1 VDTLTTRTLL
11 GVPSSTALDQAEG
24 YERRTSLFDGWR
36 DRMVDRLGLRSGD
49 TVLDVGCGP
58 GTNLDE
64 LQRRVGPL
72 GRIVAVERSPEL
84 LEVARYRVARR
95 GWRNV
100 ELLSEPPTG
109 TELPG
114 GAHAA
119 LFCAADDTLTSP
131 TRLAYLLSRL
141 RPGARVA
148 AGGWQLPTGWGWP
161 LRAYVMAHYGPL
173 VSDPN
178 GLERPWRALERLV
191 PDLQVNEIGFGTG
204 YLAYGTYR

>member
-11 GVPSSTALDQAEG
+11 GVPSSTALDLAEG

-36 DRMVDRLGLRSGD
+36 DRVVDRLGLRSGD

-58 GTNLDE
+58 GTNLDA

-72 GRIVAVERSPEL
+72 GRIVAFEKSPEL

-100 ELLSEPPTG
+100 ELMSGLPTG
-109 TELPG
+109 TDLPR

-119 LFCAADDTLTSP
+119 LFCAADDVLGSP
-131 TRLAYLLSRL
+131 TRLAYLVSRL

-148 AGGWQLPTGWGWP
+148 AGGWQLPRGWGWP

-173 VSDPN
+173 VSDPAA
-178 GLERPWRALERLV
+178 LERPWRMLSGLV
-191 PDLQVNEIGFGTG
+191 PSLKVREFGFGTG
-204 YLAYGTYR
+204 YLAHGVCR

>member
-11 GVPSSTALDQAEG
+11 GVPSSTALDLAEG

-36 DRMVDRLGLRSGD
+36 DRVVDRLGLRSGD

-58 GTNLDE
+58 GTNLDA

-72 GRIVAVERSPEL
+72 GRIVAYERSAEL

-100 ELLSEPPTG
+100 ELMPALPTS
-109 TELPG
+109 TDLQE

-119 LFCAADDTLTSP
+119 LLCAAGDVLGSP
-131 TRLAYLLSRL
+131 TRLAYLMSRL
-141 RPGARVA
+141 RPGARVG
-148 AGGWQLPTGWGWP
+148 AGGWQLPRGWAWP
-161 LRAYVMAHYGPL
+161 LRSYVTAHYGPL
-173 VSDPN
+173 VSN
-178 GLERPWRALERLV
+178 LATLERPWRMLERLV
-191 PDLQVNEIGFGTG
+191 PNLEVTEFGFGTG
-204 YLAYGTYR
+204 YLAHGTRP